1 MRLETS
7 IKKKNNNN
15 IGVYFAGSRQPKT
28 VNNGL
33 YMHI

>member
-7 IKKKNNNN
+7 IKKNN
-15 IGVYFAGSRQPKT
+15 ISVYFAGSRQPKT

>member
-7 IKKKNNNN
+7 IKKNNN
-15 IGVYFAGSRQPKT
+15 ISVYFAGSRQPKT